1 MPTASRA
8 KHKFC
13 RRIGQCIWN
22 DPSCPS
28 VKRPMP
34 AGPHAS
40 KGRRNKL
47 STYGTLLIEK
57 QKLKNYYA
65 VSEKHLR
72 NAYLKAKAGL
82 GNTADKL
89 FLSLEL
95 RLDAMV
101 YRAGFA
107 PTIFAAKQY
116 VNHGHISVDGKKVKE
131 IRRNELRAAY
141 GMVLQD
147 TYLMPGTVREN
158 IAMGKPDATDEEIE
172 EAAFALK
179 IGEVSDVIETQNGYH
194 IIKRLEKDDDFLAV
208 NFASLKAQYE
218 SCKFYAM
225 IDERAEE
232 ITIALNELAK
242 EIDHTMLVEE

>member
-13 RRIGQCIWN
+13 RRIGQCLWN
-22 DPSCPS
+22 DPGCPS

-34 AGPHAS
+34 AGPHSS

-72 NAYLKAKAGL
+72 NAYLKAKAGM

-101 YRAGFA
+101 FRAGFA
-107 PTIFAAKQY
+107 PTIFAAKQI
-116 VNHGHISVDGKKVKE
+116 VNHGHVFVDGKRVD
-131 IRRNELRAAY
+131 RAGFQLREGQAITINAEKS
-141 GMVLQD
+141 
-147 TYLMPGTVREN
+147 PN
-158 IAMGKPDATDEEIE
+158 IAAMAKKGNATVPAYMEVDLDNLKAVLVRVPQVEEIPVSV
-172 EAAFALK
+172 K
-179 IGEVSDVIETQNGYH
+179 IMSVIEYSA
-194 IIKRLEKDDDFLAV
+194 R
-208 NFASLKAQYE
+208 
-218 SCKFYAM
+218 
-225 IDERAEE
+225 
-232 ITIALNELAK
+232 
-242 EIDHTMLVEE
+242 